1 MNPDQDREE
10 AVRQL
15 NRVGFDD
22 LRGVITD
29 LPRWETAL
37 NSYRTATVKE
47 FVTAVAAGE
56 QILDA
61 RAPNEWEDGSI
72 AASHL
77 RYAPDMSEG
86 APNNVTKD
94 RPVWVACETGYRA
107 SIAASFLRRDGYEPV
122 VLMDAGVTDF
132 LSELSNSD

>member
-1 MNPDQDREE
+1 M
-10 AVRQL
+10 
-15 NRVGFDD
+15 
-22 LRGVITD
+22 ITD
-29 LPRWETAL
+29 LPRWETVL
-37 NSYRTATVKE
+37 DSYRTATVKE

-61 RAPNEWEDGSI
+61 RAPNEWKDGSI

-94 RPVWVACETGYRA
+94 RPIWVAYETGYRTN
-107 SIAASFLRRDGYEPV
+107 IAGSFLRSDGHEPV
-122 VLMDAGVTDF
+122 VLMDGGVTDVLF
-132 LSELSNSD
+132 ELSNSN